1 MPKKISK
8 AEQER
13 RKQIKRLK
21 GAMYRAKK
29 AGYVFDTSPI
39 PEKATAKRLAKITA
53 QDIRKQG
60 YKLNEQGEKEYYSP
74 YKARQESAR
83 KAQQTIAKKRED
95 PYYDTAY
102 LAQRKKAVT
111 ARETKKA
118 LKEFNEARLELG
130 KAGGNYLKEQI
141 ARRKVQD
148 AKQKVLNFKKE
159 LENLNDRIY
168 KYGTQY
174 PEDRERYELIK
185 QAQREDEER
194 QRKIENYEKLKA
206 QQDAEEEERYRQWEK
221 NKELGGFDDDSD
233 YRDIDEWKAEAKER
247 DRQENYDEWSD
258 TDDGDYDYKN
268 YKHFQRPEAEDPTD
282 IPEIDERPFDKP
294 ITEEPDIPTM
304 IDPETGEVLPDYE
317 KAIEDY
323 YNSLVVDEETGEAYG
338 TEDQLKNFQNDIKEG
353 IEAERYDEGRDGIIL
368 DEHSEP
374 IALKRETSKGEYY
387 VPYEEA
393 PYEDLVEQR
402 LNDAISR
409 LDYAEAQFFHSIV
422 QREKSIYGGRFYS
435 YLQEAIEELEDDID
449 TLYSASHWEDLIEA
463 GYQLLYALT
472 QGKMTSDDAK
482 RLEKAITEDRPFRT
496 KKRR

>member
-8 AEQER
+8 AEQEH
-13 RKQIKRLK
+13 RKQVKRLK

-29 AGYVFDTSPI
+29 AGYVFDASPI

-60 YKLNEQGEKEYYSP
+60 YKLNEHGEKEYYSP
-74 YKARQESAR
+74 YKARQEAAR

-111 ARETKKA
+111 TRETKKA

-148 AKQKVLNFKKE
+148 ARQKVLNFKKE

-174 PEDRERYELIK
+174 PEDRKRYELIK

-206 QQDAEEEERYRQWEK
+206 QQDAEAEERYR
-221 NKELGGFDDDSD
+221 
-233 YRDIDEWKAEAKER
+233 R
-247 DRQENYDEWSD
+247 ENYDEWAD

-268 YKHFQRPEAEDPTD
+268 YKHFQKPEVEDLTD
-282 IPEIDERPFDKP
+282 ISEIDERPFDKP
-294 ITEEPDIPTM
+294 ITEDPDISTM
-304 IDPETGEVLPDYE
+304 IDPETGEVLPDHE

-422 QREKSIYGGRFYS
+422 QREKSIYGGRFYA

-463 GYQLLYALT
+463 GYQLLHALT